1 MAWRGNISEEMLTRV
16 IGWLPQPINV
26 GSVPRPRLQT
36 VPDFMQTCQ
45 LEFSLHRRP
54 ESFLIPVGFETT
66 ADRLSLSL
74 LFLFYIV
81 AVVVIVYAAS
91 QCVWKREGVSISVQV
106 ENML

>member
-1 MAWRGNISEEMLTRV
+1 MAVE
-16 IGWLPQPINV
+16 
-26 GSVPRPRLQT
+26 PRPRLQT

-54 ESFLIPVGFETT
+54 ESFLIPVGFET
-66 ADRLSLSL
+66 AAYRLSLSL

-81 AVVVIVYAAS
+81 DIVVIVHAAS
-91 QCVWKREGVSISVQV
+91 QCIWKREGVSIFVQV

>member
-1 MAWRGNISEEMLTRV
+1 M
-16 IGWLPQPINV
+16 
-26 GSVPRPRLQT
+26 
-36 VPDFMQTCQ
+36 
-45 LEFSLHRRP
+45 
-54 ESFLIPVGFETT
+54 GFETT

-91 QCVWKREGVSISVQV
+91 QCVWKREGVSISVHV